1 MEEIA
6 DVLDTILIG
15 FNGRYPAN
23 IIDLV
28 FLAIEEN
35 PYLRKRYLEFA
46 DANGVSTNPR
56 IGKYVKKYTGMK
68 TVKEGRKPLSSLIQS
83 YTQLA

>member
-15 FNGRYPAN
+15 FNGRYPPN

-28 FLAIEEN
+28 FLTMEEN
-35 PYLRKRYLEFA
+35 PDLHKRYREFA
-46 DANGVSTNPR
+46 DSNGVSTNPR
-56 IGKYVKKYTGMK
+56 IGKYVKAYTGMRS
-68 TVKEGRKPLSSLIQS
+68 VKVMGNPMSNLIQS